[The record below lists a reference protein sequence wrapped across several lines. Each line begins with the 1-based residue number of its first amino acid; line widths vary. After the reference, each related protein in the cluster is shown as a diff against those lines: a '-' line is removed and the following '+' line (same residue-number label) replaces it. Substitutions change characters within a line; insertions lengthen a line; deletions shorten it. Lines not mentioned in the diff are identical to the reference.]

1 VPTMALVA
9 AALALVVGAQLVG
22 REANAARKRWPKASE
37 EPLAPT
43 ERSAPFLSLGYREA
57 MADVVYVR
65 AMAYFGGEGT
75 TSAGLRR
82 QIQAI
87 AALDPQFEEPMSWG
101 SLAMQSLTMAP
112 TQDDYLAVA
121 QILEAAMV
129 RFPDNYRLPLRAG
142 EIYAL
147 RLTSGDPAQV
157 RRWKER
163 GHALLARAVRL
174 PEAPPNLGTFVAHLG
189 TQLGQRE
196 QAIRDL
202 RELILYTTDLKA
214 RDRLVKKLATL
225 TEVDAA
231 SLAFELD
238 REAARFKTAWDR
250 DRPELPASMYVLA
263 GPPIAPWFDPA
274 TLAGDDELP
283 REVERLPGLADDVG
297 ERR

>member
-1 VPTMALVA
+1 
-9 AALALVVGAQLVG
+9 
-22 REANAARKRWPKASE
+22 
-37 EPLAPT
+37 
-43 ERSAPFLSLGYREA
+43 
-57 MADVVYVR
+57 
-65 AMAYFGGEGT
+65 
-75 TSAGLRR
+75 
-82 QIQAI
+82 
-87 AALDPQFEEPMSWG
+87 MSWG

-121 QILEAAMV
+121 QILEEAMA

-147 RLTSGDPAQV
+147 RLKSDDPAQV

-189 TQLGQRE
+189 TELGQRE

-225 TEVDAA
+225 TDDDAA
-231 SLAFELD
+231 SLGFELD
-238 REAARFKTAWDR
+238 REAARFKAAWDR

-263 GPPIAPWFDPA
+263 GPPLAPWFDPA
-274 TLAGDDELP
+274 TLGGADELP
-283 REVERLPGLADDVG
+283 LEIERLPGLADDVG
-297 ERR
+297 ERP